1 MGDGHPGNDLRE
13 SIPYIPTITLLLCSL
28 AMKELIFKNWE
39 TLWHVAVC
47 AVLAYFVLFLFIR
60 IAGKRTLA
68 KLTAFDF
75 VVTVTLG
82 STLSS
87 MILAK
92 VTLAEGALA
101 LAIIIALQYVLA
113 WSARESKTLEMVIN
127 SSPTM
132 VFYRGEF
139 LEDAMKKEVLTREEI
154 YAEIRKYR
162 MLDVDQVEAVVM
174 ELNGELTV
182 IKKSQGASHTSLEDI
197 ENTP

>member
-1 MGDGHPGNDLRE
+1 
-13 SIPYIPTITLLLCSL
+13 
-28 AMKELIFKNWE
+28 MKELIFKNWE
-39 TLWHVAVC
+39 SIWHIAFC
-47 AVLAYFVLFLFIR
+47 SVLAYLVLFVFIR
-60 IAGKRTLA
+60 ISGKRTLA

-92 VTLAEGALA
+92 VTLAEGAVA
-101 LAIIIALQYVLA
+101 LVLIIALQYLLA
-113 WSARESKTLEMVIN
+113 WSAMKSKTLEKVIN
-127 SSPTM
+127 STPTM
-132 VFYRGEF
+132 VFYRGQF
-139 LEDAMKKEVLTREEI
+139 LEEAMQKEVLTKEEI

-182 IKKSQGASHTSLEDI
+182 IKKAPQVTRSSLKDVLTSAS
-197 ENTP
+197 

>member
-1 MGDGHPGNDLRE
+1 
-13 SIPYIPTITLLLCSL
+13 
-28 AMKELIFKNWE
+28 MKDLIFKNWE
-39 TLWHVAVC
+39 SLWHVAACTVI
-47 AVLAYFVLFLFIR
+47 AFFVLFLFIR
-60 IAGKRTLA
+60 ISGKRTLA

-75 VVTVTLG
+75 VVTITLG

-92 VTLAEGALA
+92 VTLAEGAVA
-101 LAIIIALQYVLA
+101 LAIIISLQYLFA
-113 WSARESKTLEMVIN
+113 WSAMKSKALEKVIN

-139 LEDAMKKEVLTREEI
+139 LKGAMKKEVLTHEEI

-182 IKKSQGASHTSLEDI
+182 IKKSEGATHTSLKDLEVPD
-197 ENTP
+197 

>member
-1 MGDGHPGNDLRE
+1 
-13 SIPYIPTITLLLCSL
+13 
-28 AMKELIFKNWE
+28 MKELLFKDWE
-39 TLWHVAVC
+39 SVWHVAVC

-60 IAGKRTLA
+60 ISGKRTLA

-75 VVTVTLG
+75 VVSVTLG

-92 VTLAEGALA
+92 VTLAEGAVA
-101 LAIIIALQYVLA
+101 LVVIISLQYLLA
-113 WSARESKTLEMVIN
+113 WSARESKTLEKVIN

-139 LEDAMKKEVLTREEI
+139 LEEAMKKEVLTQEEI
-154 YAEIRKYR
+154 YAEIRKFR

-182 IKKSQGASHTSLEDI
+182 IRKSPSAIHTSLKDI
-197 ENTP
+197 KEK

>member
-1 MGDGHPGNDLRE
+1 MEDLL
-13 SIPYIPTITLLLCSL
+13 Y
-28 AMKELIFKNWE
+28 KNWE
-39 TLWHVAVC
+39 SLWHVAVC

-60 IAGKRTLA
+60 ISGKRTLA

-92 VTLAEGALA
+92 VTLAEGAVA
-101 LAIIIALQYVLA
+101 LVVIIAMQYMLA
-113 WSARESKTLEMVIN
+113 WSARESKTLEKVIN

-139 LEDAMKKEVLTREEI
+139 LEDALKKEVLTHEEV

-162 MLDVDQVEAVVM
+162 IFDVDQVEAVVM

-182 IKKSQGASHTSLEDI
+182 IKKSPGAIHTSLEDLDI
-197 ENTP
+197 ENIQKHE

>member
-1 MGDGHPGNDLRE
+1 MEDL
-13 SIPYIPTITLLLCSL
+13 L
-28 AMKELIFKNWE
+28 FKNWE
-39 TLWHVAVC
+39 DIWHVAVC
-47 AVLAYFVLFLFIR
+47 AIIAYFILFLFIR
-60 IAGKRTLA
+60 ISGKRTLA

-87 MILAK
+87 MMLAK
-92 VTLAEGALA
+92 VTIAEGSAALA
-101 LAIIIALQYVLA
+101 VIILMQYVLA
-113 WSARESKTLEMVIN
+113 WTARESKPMEKLIN

-139 LEDAMKKEVLTREEI
+139 LEEAMKKEVLTKEEI

-162 MLDVDQVEAVVM
+162 LLDVDQVEAVVM

-182 IKKSQGASHTSLEDI
+182 IKKSTGASHTSLKDI
-197 ENTP
+197 EDT

>member
-1 MGDGHPGNDLRE
+1 ME
-13 SIPYIPTITLLLCSL
+13 KLL
-28 AMKELIFKNWE
+28 FKNWE
-39 TLWHVAVC
+39 SVSHVAFC
-47 AVLAYFVLFLFIR
+47 AFLAYIILFLFIR
-60 IAGKRTLA
+60 ISGKRTLA

-92 VTLAEGALA
+92 VTMAEGAVA
-101 LAIIIALQYVLA
+101 LIVIISLQYLLA
-113 WSARESKTLEMVIN
+113 WSARESKVLEKLIN

-154 YAEIRKYR
+154 YAEIRKFR

-182 IKKSQGASHTSLEDI
+182 IKKSANARHTSLKDL
-197 ENTP
+197 

>member
-1 MGDGHPGNDLRE
+1 MKDLF
-13 SIPYIPTITLLLCSL
+13 
-28 AMKELIFKNWE
+28 FKNWE
-39 TLWHVAVC
+39 GVGNVALC
-47 AVLAYFVLFLFIR
+47 AVLAYFTLFLFIR

-87 MILAK
+87 MILNK
-92 VTLAEGALA
+92 VTLVEGAVA
-101 LAIIIALQYVLA
+101 LVVIISLQYFLA
-113 WSARESKTLEMVIN
+113 WTARESKTLEKVIN

-132 VFYRGEF
+132 VFYRGKF
-139 LEDAMKKEVLTREEI
+139 LKEAMAKEVLTEEEI
-154 YAEIRKYR
+154 YSEFRKYR

-182 IKKSQGASHTSLEDI
+182 IKKTEGATHTSLADI
-197 ENTP
+197 EKD

>member
-1 MGDGHPGNDLRE
+1 
-13 SIPYIPTITLLLCSL
+13 
-28 AMKELIFKNWE
+28 MKELLFKNWE
-39 TLWHVAVC
+39 NVWHVAIC
-47 AVLAYFVLFLFIR
+47 AILAYFTLFLFIR

-82 STLSS
+82 STLAS

-92 VTLAEGALA
+92 VPLLEGAVALA
-101 LAIIIALQYVLA
+101 LIIALQYVLA
-113 WSARESKTLEMVIN
+113 WTARESKVLEKIIN

-132 VFYRGEF
+132 VFYRGVF
-139 LEDAMKKEVLTREEI
+139 LEDALKKEALTKEEI

-182 IKKSQGASHTSLEDI
+182 IKKSIDVRHSSLDDI
-197 ENTP
+197 VLGNSTGKQKQS

>member
-1 MGDGHPGNDLRE
+1 MKNSALSADIQQQCQPVRVNT
-13 SIPYIPTITLLLCSL
+13 Y
-28 AMKELIFKNWE
+28 MKELLFKNWE
-39 TLWHVAVC
+39 SVWHVAVC
-47 AVLAYFVLFLFIR
+47 ALLAYFVLFLFIR
-60 IAGKRTLA
+60 ISGKRTLA

-87 MILAK
+87 IILGK
-92 VTLAEGALA
+92 VTLAEGATA
-101 LAIIIALQYVLA
+101 LSVIIILQYVLA
-113 WSARESKTLEMVIN
+113 WTAKESKVLEKVIN

-132 VFYRGEF
+132 VFYRGRF
-139 LEDAMKKEVLTREEI
+139 LTQAMDKEVLTEEEV

-182 IKKSQGASHTSLEDI
+182 IKKADGVSHTSLKDI
-197 ENTP
+197 DHPL

>member
-1 MGDGHPGNDLRE
+1 MKDLLFKDWE
-13 SIPYIPTITLLLCSL
+13 SV
-28 AMKELIFKNWE
+28 
-39 TLWHVAVC
+39 WHVAVC
-47 AVLAYFVLFLFIR
+47 AMLAYIVLFLFIR
-60 IAGKRTLA
+60 ISGKRTLA

-87 MILAK
+87 MILGK
-92 VTLAEGALA
+92 VTLAEGAVA
-101 LAIIIALQYVLA
+101 LAIIIAMQYLLA
-113 WSARESKTLEMVIN
+113 WTARESKTLEKVIN

-132 VFYRGEF
+132 VFYRGNF
-139 LEDAMKKEVLTREEI
+139 LEEAMKKEVITHEEV

-182 IKKSQGASHTSLEDI
+182 IKKSEGTNHTSLDDI
-197 ENTP
+197 TTS

>member
-1 MGDGHPGNDLRE
+1 MKDL
-13 SIPYIPTITLLLCSL
+13 L
-28 AMKELIFKNWE
+28 FKDWNS
-39 TLWHVAVC
+39 LWHIAVC
-47 AVLAYFVLFLFIR
+47 AIISYLALFLFIR
-60 IAGKRTLA
+60 ISGKRTLA

-87 MILAK
+87 MILGK
-92 VTLAEGALA
+92 VTLAEGAVA
-101 LAIIIALQYVLA
+101 LVIIIILQYLLA
-113 WSARESKTLEMVIN
+113 WAAMESKSLEKIIN

-139 LEDAMKKEVLTREEI
+139 LEDAMKKEVITHDEI

-162 MLDVDQVEAVVM
+162 MFDVDQVEAVVM

-182 IKKSQGASHTSLEDI
+182 IKKSQGAI
-197 ENTP
+197 

>member
-1 MGDGHPGNDLRE
+1 MED
-13 SIPYIPTITLLLCSL
+13 
-28 AMKELIFKNWE
+28 IFFKSWTE
-39 TLWHVAVC
+39 IWHVAVC
-47 AVLAYFVLFLFIR
+47 AVIAYFILFLFIR
-60 IAGKRTLA
+60 ISGKRTLA

-87 MILAK
+87 MMLAK
-92 VTLAEGALA
+92 VTITEGSVALGVVI
-101 LAIIIALQYVLA
+101 LMQYVLA
-113 WSARESKTLEMVIN
+113 WTARESKPLEKLIN

-139 LEDAMKKEVLTREEI
+139 LEEAMKKEVLTKEEI

-182 IKKSQGASHTSLEDI
+182 IKKSNGASHKSLKDVEH
-197 ENTP
+197 T